1 LKINDRQDR
10 RALVFLA
17 VLMVHLIVLVAAI
30 RAARLVYSPKR
41 PYEPLV
47 LLLLRDPA
55 PPTQEVLPPSA
66 PSSGARVAKQKHV
79 QDNAITVPPEVR
91 AQPKID
97 WEHEAQLAVQNGLAA
112 AEREK
117 TYRDLAGLSTA
128 QLSWV
133 RQNRMVP
140 APPGIAWH
148 HPRFEFDKSTGLP
161 VFWVNDH
168 CVLITVL
175 IFCGI
180 GHIESNGE
188 LFKHMR
194 DPPEP

>member
-1 LKINDRQDR
+1 MNDRRDR
-10 RALVFLA
+10 RAVIFLA
-17 VLMVHLIVLVAAI
+17 VLMAHLVVLVAAI
-30 RAARLVYSPKR
+30 RAARLVYSPRR

-47 LLLLRDPA
+47 LMPLRDTA
-55 PPTQEVLPPSA
+55 PSNKEVSPPPA
-66 PSSGARVAKQKHV
+66 PSSRARVAKHEHR
-79 QDNAITVPPEVR
+79 QDNAITMPPDVP

-97 WEHEAQLAVQNGLAA
+97 WEHEADLAVQNH
-112 AEREK
+112 
-117 TYRDLAGLSTA
+117 LAGAEKEKNYRNLSGLSSA

-161 VFWVNDH
+161 IFWVNDH
-168 CVLITVL
+168 CVLITIM

>member
-1 LKINDRQDR
+1 MNDRQDR

-17 VLMVHLIVLVAAI
+17 VLMVHLMVLVAAI
-30 RAARLVYSPKR
+30 RAPRLVYSPKR

-55 PPTQEVLPPSA
+55 PSTQEALPPSA
-66 PSSGARVAKQKHV
+66 PSSGARVAKQKPV
-79 QDNAITVPPEVR
+79 QDNAITMPPEVG

-97 WEHEAQLAVQNGLAA
+97 WEHEAQLAIENGLAA

-117 TYRDLAGLSTA
+117 TYRDLAGLSAA